1 LRTLNELKEKIE
13 SPKSSREDIQSYW
26 GNILNKGKSSMIGTS
41 NSDKGKSS
49 MIGTSNSDKGKSSMI
64 GTSNSDKSKSSM
76 IGTSNS
82 DNAYLRKAIDDIKAA
97 VATAQRTPEPIER
110 GTSPSEAGLIVT
122 STGEEFNISINPP
135 SPSPDP

>member
-1 LRTLNELKEKIE
+1 MRTLNELKEKIE

-49 MIGTSNSDKGKSSMI
+49 MIGTSNSDKG
-64 GTSNSDKSKSSM
+64 KSSM